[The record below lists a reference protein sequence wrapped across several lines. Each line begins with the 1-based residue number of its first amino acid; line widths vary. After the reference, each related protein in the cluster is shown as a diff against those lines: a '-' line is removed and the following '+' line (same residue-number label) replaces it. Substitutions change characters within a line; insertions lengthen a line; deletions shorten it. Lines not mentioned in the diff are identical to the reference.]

1 MEGLGV
7 IGSQFARKAVD
18 GMTEIGLGALLDK
31 ACSEI
36 LRRSLKERGSR
47 LVVNPEIYRTVA
59 AARPREVE
67 RGIPLMVLGLE
78 LDKSSEVPPTMF
90 RLAE

>member
-1 MEGLGV
+1 MEGLDV
-7 IGSQFARKAVD
+7 VGSWKVEGTFMV
-18 GMTEIGLGALLDK
+18 EIGLGALLDK
-31 ACSEI
+31 ACGEI
-36 LRRSLKERGSR
+36 LRRRPDERGAR
-47 LVVNPEIYRTVA
+47 LIVNPEVYRMVA

-78 LDKSSEVPPTMF
+78 LDKSAEVPPTMF

>member
-1 MEGLGV
+1 M
-7 IGSQFARKAVD
+7 
-18 GMTEIGLGALLDK
+18 
-31 ACSEI
+31 
-36 LRRSLKERGSR
+36 
-47 LVVNPEIYRTVA
+47 VNPEIYRVVA

-78 LDKSSEVPPTMF
+78 LDESAEVPPTMF

>member
-1 MEGLGV
+1 MEDRSVVGSGRKEGTVMTELGLGV
-7 IGSQFARKAVD
+7 
-18 GMTEIGLGALLDK
+18 LLDK
-31 ACSEI
+31 ACDEI
-36 LRRSLKERGSR
+36 LRRRPHERGSR
-47 LVVNPEIYRTVA
+47 LVVNPEIYRVVA

-78 LDKSSEVPPTMF
+78 LDESAEVPPTMF

>member
-1 MEGLGV
+1 
-7 IGSQFARKAVD
+7 
-18 GMTEIGLGALLDK
+18 MTEIGLGVLLDK

-36 LRRSLKERGSR
+36 LRRRPNERGSR
-47 LVVNPEIYRTVA
+47 LVVNPDIYRTVA

-78 LDKSSEVPPTMF
+78 LDKSAEVPRTMF